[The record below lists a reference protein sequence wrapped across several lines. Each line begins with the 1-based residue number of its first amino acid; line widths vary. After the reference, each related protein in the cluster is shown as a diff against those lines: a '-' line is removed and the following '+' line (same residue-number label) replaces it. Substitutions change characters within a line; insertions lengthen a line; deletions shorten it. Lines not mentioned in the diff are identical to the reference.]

1 MDTARS
7 KFSQIDFSICAALFA
22 LGGLILWGAKDIPP
36 PFFDPL
42 GSAALPKVCAY
53 LIIAFSLVIAARAF
67 LRLKSETKVASSDDD
82 FKPEPWLAVAVVL
95 LASLYTLSM
104 NLGWLGFRSGTVLFI
119 FSLGAVL
126 SRFDKTT
133 MIVSGGLALLFG
145 LGGQYIFTEFFYI
158 DLPK

>member
-7 KFSQIDFSICAALFA
+7 KFSHLDFSICAALFA

-53 LIIAFSLVIAARAF
+53 LIIAFSLVIATRAF
-67 LRLKSETKVASSDDD
+67 LRLKSEVKLSSSESDY
-82 FKPEPWLAVAVVL
+82 KIEPWLAVAVVG

-104 NLGWLGFRSGTVLFI
+104 SLGWLGFRWATIAFI

-126 SRFDKTT
+126 SRFSKTQ
-133 MIVSGGLALLFG
+133 MIISLGLALLFG

-158 DLPK
+158 DLPQ